1 VFTAAMSV
9 NVCLASGP
17 KRSTAQAGTPLG
29 PSCFFLQPSRRER
42 YFVKKHNLVPVFI
55 PRRKKQAD
63 VREKCNTTFVI
74 LLPCDKLLELV
85 RITQAML
92 LDAGV
97 DGDAD
102 LGGG

>member
-1 VFTAAMSV
+1 MA
-9 NVCLASGP
+9 P
-17 KRSTAQAGTPLG
+17 PQ
-29 PSCFFLQPSRRER
+29 SRPWGAVQSLKIVMGAIN
-42 YFVKKHNLVPVFI
+42 FVKKHNLAPVFMQ
-55 PRRKKQAD
+55 RRKKQAD
-63 VREKCNTTFVI
+63 VLEKCNTTFVI

-85 RITQAML
+85 SITQAIL

>member
-1 VFTAAMSV
+1 MH
-9 NVCLASGP
+9 
-17 KRSTAQAGTPLG
+17 
-29 PSCFFLQPSRRER
+29 
-42 YFVKKHNLVPVFI
+42 FVKKHNLVPVFI

-63 VREKCNTTFVI
+63 VLEKCNTTFVI

-85 RITQAML
+85 LITQAML